1 MNKPKIIICDLNKD
15 FIDQIKAAN
24 IVSNY
29 VDIEVVCAD
38 ILEIKK
44 QNPKARIVTASNPQ
58 FSPDGGLDAILAKN
72 FDWTQAREFNLTKDL
87 FFVRSVDETRK
98 ASDEIIFRAL
108 VGLFLHRHLGDYIL
122 PVLGCGIGVYAI
134 TKFINYL
141 ARVLRSADLRSAD
154 LSSAN
159 LSSADLR
166 SANLRSANLSSANLS
181 YADLRYADLRSA
193 NLRSAD
199 LSSADLSS
207 ANLSYADL
215 RYADLRSANL
225 SSTDFDGLT
234 VNEWLKKYKIKKVG
248 TKIIVYKGVNNG
260 LQSSTSD
267 KKITYKIGKTTSEK
281 LCSFSV
287 AAQCMPGLHVC
298 PTIEAARGWGST
310 VLECEVDMGDI
321 VAIPAQDGGIKIR
334 VKKLKP
340 IKIIN

>member
-141 ARVLRSADLRSAD
+141 ARV
-154 LSSAN
+154 
-159 LSSADLR
+159 
-166 SANLRSANLSSANLS
+166 
-181 YADLRYADLRSA
+181 
-193 NLRSAD
+193 LRSAD